1 MEVKFHITIMAIIN
15 FFIFLYIYKRFF
27 HEKVNKVI
35 LDRNLKVQNDIKS
48 AKEDKIESEKILIE
62 NKKLLVNSKQ
72 ESKLIM
78 DEYKTKAQKVYEE
91 IICDAKIESKKII
104 ERSNLEIER
113 EKLKLEEEI
122 KNKSIDLAITL
133 STKVL
138 EKSIDEEEHRRL
150 IDDFISKVGI

>member
-1 MEVKFHITIMAIIN
+1 MIDYRTTIMAIIN
-15 FFIFLYIYKRFF
+15 FLIFLYVYKYFF
-27 HEKVNKVI
+27 HEKVNKI
-35 LDRNLKVQNDIKS
+35 LLERSNKIDKDINEAKKNKVKS
-48 AKEDKIESEKILIE
+48 DEILAE
-62 NKKLLVNSKQ
+62 NKKLLVKSKK
-72 ESKLIM
+72 ESKLIVE
-78 DEYKTKAQKVYEE
+78 EYKTKAQKVYED
-91 IICDAKIESKKII
+91 IVMDAKVESKKII
-104 ERSNLEIER
+104 ERANLEIER

>member
-15 FFIFLYIYKRFF
+15 FLIFLYIYKRFF

-35 LDRNLKVQNDIKS
+35 SERNLKVQNDIKS

-91 IICDAKIESKKII
+91 IIADAKVESKKII
-104 ERSNLEIER
+104 ERADLEIER